1 MIFRCIATYD
11 RILKTS
17 RHRPGEERQSI
28 PDSGGLMGKVT
39 RTREKK
45 NTDCLTNYSHS
56 LWLEH
61 K

>member
-45 NTDCLTNYSHS
+45 KHRLFNKLQSFIMAGT
-56 LWLEH
+56 
-61 K
+61 

>member
-45 NTDCLTNYSHS
+45 KHRLCP
-56 LWLEH
+56 
-61 K
+61 